1 MQTQTVYFSTSSDD
15 CTGYFNVLVS
25 KRRGEI
31 NEKNKQTKKQQQK
44 KRGQRRVELNSLQ
57 MYLLS
62 IRVAL

>member
-1 MQTQTVYFSTSSDD
+1 M
-15 CTGYFNVLVS
+15 GYFNVLVS

-31 NEKNKQTKKQQQK
+31 NKKKQTNKQTKKKQK
-44 KRGQRRVELNSLQ
+44 KRGRHRVELDSLQ